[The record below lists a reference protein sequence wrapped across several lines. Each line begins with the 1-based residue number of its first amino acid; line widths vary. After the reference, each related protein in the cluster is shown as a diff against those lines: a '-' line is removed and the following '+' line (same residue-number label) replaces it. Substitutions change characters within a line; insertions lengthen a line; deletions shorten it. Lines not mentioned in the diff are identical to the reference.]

1 MKEVN
6 LSPVVTE
13 TIQEARTYAIEQSKK
28 NPQWFYYIIFKTS
41 GCYLVDLIF
50 IKSDD
55 EIHLETF
62 KNGDLEYWR
71 PL

>member
-1 MKEVN
+1 MKEPKI
-6 LSPVVTE
+6 SFVVKE
-13 TIQEARTYAIEQSKK
+13 TIQEARTYAIEQSKLH
-28 NPQWFYYIIFKTS
+28 PLRFYYLSFNTS
-41 GCYLVDLIF
+41 GFYLVDFIF